1 MTLDGH
7 AAKAG
12 AGASERDGAAPRD
25 LPALRDLI
33 AKRRG
38 RLPKRLVQAAEFA
51 LAHPRDVAFGTIAE
65 IARAAEVQPSALVR
79 FAQALG
85 YAGFSDLQAIFRA
98 HARERWPDYQE
109 RLEALRAAAPPSDNS
124 GGDRLRALL
133 AGFAQASA
141 ASIARLGDTVD
152 VGALD
157 RAVEISAAARTIHLI
172 GARRSYPAVA
182 GLAYALR
189 KLGVACQ
196 LVDQAGGPMP
206 EQADLISPD
215 DAVLAVSFTPYA
227 PVTVD
232 LASRAAQRGVP
243 VVAVTDTVFS
253 PLAQVA
259 TVWLEVVEADH
270 AAFRLLSGTFAL
282 TMTLAVAV
290 AERRGAERR
299 QGCEGSDSAP
309 SKYPTETG
317 P

>member
-1 MTLDGH
+1 
-7 AAKAG
+7 
-12 AGASERDGAAPRD
+12 
-25 LPALRDLI
+25 
-33 AKRRG
+33 
-38 RLPKRLVQAAEFA
+38 
-51 LAHPRDVAFGTIAE
+51 
-65 IARAAEVQPSALVR
+65 
-79 FAQALG
+79 
-85 YAGFSDLQAIFRA
+85 
-98 HARERWPDYQE
+98 
-109 RLEALRAAAPPSDNS
+109 
-124 GGDRLRALL
+124 
-133 AGFAQASA
+133 
-141 ASIARLGDTVD
+141 
-152 VGALD
+152 
-157 RAVEISAAARTIHLI
+157 
-172 GARRSYPAVA
+172 
-182 GLAYALR
+182 
-189 KLGVACQ
+189 
-196 LVDQAGGPMP
+196 MP